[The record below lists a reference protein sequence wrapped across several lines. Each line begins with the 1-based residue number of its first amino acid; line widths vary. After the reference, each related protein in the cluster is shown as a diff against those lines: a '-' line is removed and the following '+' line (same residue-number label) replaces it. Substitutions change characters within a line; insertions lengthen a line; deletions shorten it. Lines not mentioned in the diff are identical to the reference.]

1 MVVFPTPPFW
11 FRTLTIMNRFFWL
24 ICLNHYLSKKT
35 NNANMKQEKV
45 KKACFEMFYMALSS
59 KAGRT
64 RHACVRLTFR
74 DTTEGAAA
82 VRSHDDS

>member
-1 MVVFPTPPFW
+1 
-11 FRTLTIMNRFFWL
+11 
-24 ICLNHYLSKKT
+24 
-35 NNANMKQEKV
+35 MKHKKV

-64 RHACVRLTFR
+64 RHACVQLTFR